1 MRPSDMPQI
10 AKLTKAEKILFVEE
24 LWDEIA
30 VEDDDDIPVP
40 ESHKQELDRRFV
52 NHTHRPGEVITLEE
66 LQKRIDKRK

>member
-1 MRPSDMPQI
+1 MRPTDIPQI

-30 VEDDDDIPVP
+30 IEDDDIPVP

-52 NHTHRPGEVITLEE
+52 NHTQKPGEVITLEE